1 MKNSHTFTQALI
13 TTVITF
19 LASSALAGPGSLINS
34 PLFTN
39 ATAEPNIMFV
49 LDNSGSMEHVVEES
63 FSGDVDKYNKAVTYI
78 SNCTVGNGLIPSSQT
93 VYIYFTGGRPYVN
106 SGGTAY
112 TVDYNG
118 SNNTTGQKCFDPAVN
133 YSANIHASDGTNPFS
148 FTALYT
154 GNFLNWYF
162 KYDNTSLGGSVG
174 KNWTSTT
181 ALADRYKPGTQIRRI
196 IARDSMTDLVT
207 ALEVSDLNIRLGLT
221 AFYSGQ
227 GAKIFDEIK
236 HLDPAQSTSIK
247 NNIQS
252 LGNGGGT
259 PLAETLHQVGR
270 YFIGETGSVNPGSLP
285 TGSGIN
291 DTNGQYDGNLILHP
305 NSGAPL
311 TRDDDVVFD
320 NYTAGNALSGSNS
333 TARVTFESPIQ
344 YWCQNN
350 FAVVMTD
357 GLPTLDRD
365 IPTDLKDYDND
376 CTGVTP
382 SCIDAN
388 TLSTNPHFDMKAVAL
403 GYIYD
408 DTYSPSD
415 YFDDV
420 AQALF
425 EIDLRPDIDKPDPNN
440 AGSFIE
446 ATNNVITYTI
456 AFADQDALN
465 NKLIS
470 DAGTQGGGE
479 AISATDGADLVKKF
493 SQVTNTILATTSS
506 AAAVTFNTSTL
517 GNDTA
522 VYQALFTTSRWSGEI
537 NSFPVDPLTGNIL
550 FSCMLD
556 VDANC
561 WKASSHLDALAF
573 NSTSSTFV
581 DNRKILTYNPTSK
594 KGIAF
599 TAPADFTAPTTNEMT
614 TDMINDLCAG
624 PDVPLVA
631 TVGCTSATAQAKAD
645 SQKYVGQMVDY
656 IRGDRTF
663 ENILTTP
670 QFRTRQTVLG
680 DIINATP
687 VFVSTPKLP
696 WPTAEATT
704 NFFGATGNRYS
715 DFQTLHKNRTKVL
728 YAAANDGMLHGFRS
742 ETLPG
747 VGNQGGDEVF
757 AFIPSFIFSNQAN
770 EGLHNLAQPNYTHKY
785 YLDLA
790 PTFTDIYF
798 KGKDASNT
806 TTYQKATADWY
817 TILIGG
823 SRGGAK
829 KGIFAL
835 DITDPLTNTE
845 ANAADKVLWEFT
857 NSDDADLGYTYSKPT
872 VALTN
877 AVDGAGLHRWAA
889 IFGNGYQNDNGS
901 AYAAGVTCHAV
912 LYVLFLDGGLD
923 GTWTLGTDPS
933 TADYMKIDTKV
944 GTTASGDCN
953 GLSTPVL
960 ADLDG
965 DKILDRA
972 YAGDV
977 QGNMWAFDFTCGA
990 SGCGTSDFSVAYT
1003 QGATPK
1009 PLFIAKDSLGVAQPI
1024 MVKPNIATNQ
1034 AVTTAP
1040 SNEPN
1045 LLVYF
1050 GTGQYHTAND
1060 AAATTKTNTLYAVWD
1075 RGTGGLTDDRT
1086 NSTATSSTLVGQTL
1100 TTTVNGNGEF
1110 RTITANTID
1119 WTKKYGWYIDLA
1131 AKNAATAD
1139 SEERVVVNASIRSN
1153 VIFFNTLIP
1162 NSEICGFGGSGW
1174 LMSVDIATGG
1184 APKKTLFD
1192 SNHDGVVDYNDDI
1205 NGDVAVGEK
1214 VNSIPADSSFIGD
1227 YQYTQQSDK
1236 SIGKRTLDLDEAQLE
1251 GRLSWRELR
1260 AE

>member
-1 MKNSHTFTQALI
+1 MKITHTFTRAFI
-13 TTVITF
+13 TTVTTL
-19 LASSALAGPGSLINS
+19 LATSAFAGPGTLINS

-49 LDNSGSMEHVVEES
+49 IDNSGSMEHVVEES
-63 FSGDVDKYNKAVTYI
+63 FTGDADTYNSSTTYI
-78 SNCTVGNGLIPSSQT
+78 DNCASPVATTNT
-93 VYIYFTGGRPYVN
+93 VYIYFTSSRPYVTLN
-106 SGGTAY
+106 SNSTSTKY
-112 TVDYNG
+112 TVDYDAAND
-118 SNNTTGQKCFDPAVN
+118 TTGDICFDATAN
-133 YSANIHASDGTNPFS
+133 YSASLHATSGSRPPS
-148 FTALYT
+148 YTALYT

-162 KYDNTSLGGSVG
+162 KYDNTSNGGSVG
-174 KNWTSTT
+174 VDWTSTST
-181 ALADRYKPGTQIRRI
+181 YTYKPGTEIRRI
-196 IARDSMTDLVT
+196 VARDSMTDLVT
-207 ALEVSDLNIRLGLT
+207 ALEVSDLNIRLGLA
-221 AFYSGQ
+221 AFYSSS

-236 HLDPAQSTSIK
+236 HLDTTQETSI
-247 NNIQS
+247 NTNIQS

-259 PLAETLHQVGR
+259 PLAETLHQIGR
-270 YFIGETGSVNPGSLP
+270 YFIGESGTVNNGSLA
-285 TGSGIN
+285 TGAGID

-305 NSGAPL
+305 DTTADIV
-311 TRDDDVVFD
+311 DDDTVFN
-320 NYTAGNALSGSNS
+320 NYTAGSSGTG
-333 TARVTFESPIQ
+333 TATYESPIQ

-350 FAVVMTD
+350 FVVVMTD

-365 IPTDLKDYDND
+365 IPTDLQDYDDD
-376 CTGVTP
+376 CSSASPACVNNATGTTP
-382 SCIDAN
+382 
-388 TLSTNPHFDMKAVAL
+388 HYDMKDDST
-403 GYIYD
+403 GYIYE
-408 DTYSPSD
+408 DTYTPSD
-415 YFDDV
+415 YLDDV
-420 AQALF
+420 AQAMF
-425 EIDLRPDIDKPDPNN
+425 EIDLRPDINDSNGDPVK
-440 AGSFIE
+440 
-446 ATNNVITYTI
+446 NNVITYTI
-456 AFADQDALN
+456 AFADQDALS

-470 DAGTQGGGE
+470 DAGVQGGGA
-479 AISATDGADLVKKF
+479 AISATDGADLVEKF

-517 GNDTA
+517 GSDTA

-537 NSFPVDPLTGNIL
+537 NSFPVDPINGNIL
-550 FSCMLD
+550 FSCTLD

-561 WKASSHLDALAF
+561 WNASSHLDALAYDSV
-573 NSTSSTFV
+573 NSSFV
-581 DNRKILTYNPTSK
+581 DNRKIITYNPTSK

-599 TAPADFTAPTTNEMT
+599 TSPADFTAPTTTEIT
-614 TDMINDLCAG
+614 TAMINDLCAG
-624 PDVPLVA
+624 PDVPLVS
-631 TVGCTSATAQAKAD
+631 TVACTSATTTAKTN
-645 SQKYVGQMVDY
+645 SQQYIDRMVDY

-687 VFVSTPKLP
+687 VFVGSPKLP
-696 WPTAEATT
+696 WPASETTT
-704 NFFGATGNRYS
+704 NYFGVTGNRYS
-715 DFQTLHKNRTKVL
+715 DFQTLQYNRTKVL
-728 YAAANDGMLHGFRS
+728 YASANDGMLHAFRS
-742 ETLPG
+742 ETTSG

-757 AFIPSFIFSNQAN
+757 AFMPSFVFSDQAN
-770 EGLHNLAQPNYTHKY
+770 EGLHNLATPSYTHKY

-790 PTFTDIYF
+790 PTYSDVYF
-798 KGKDASNT
+798 KSKDASNT
-806 TTYQKATADWY
+806 TTYQQTTADWY
-817 TILIGG
+817 TVLIGG

-845 ANAADKVLWEFT
+845 TNAADKVLWEFT
-857 NSDDADLGYTYSKPT
+857 DSDDADLGYTYSKPT
-872 VALTN
+872 IALTN
-877 AVDGAGLHRWAA
+877 AVDGSGLHRWAA
-889 IFGNGYQNDNGS
+889 IFGNGYQNDNGG
-901 AYAAGVTCHAV
+901 AYATGVTCHAV

-923 GTWTLGTDPS
+923 GTWTLGTNPS
-933 TADYMKIDTKV
+933 TADYMKIDTEV
-944 GTTASGDCN
+944 GTTAAGDCN

-977 QGNMWAFDFTCGA
+977 QGNMWAFDFTCSGA
-990 SGCGTSDFSVAYT
+990 SCGSNDFDVAYS

-1009 PLFIAKDSLGVAQPI
+1009 PLFTAYDSQTTPEVQPI
-1024 MVKPNIATNQ
+1024 LVKPNIAINP
-1034 AVTTAP
+1034 AVSTAT

-1045 LLVYF
+1045 ILVYF

-1060 AAATTKTNTLYAVWD
+1060 NVATTKINTFYSVWD
-1075 RGTGGLTDDRT
+1075 KGTGKLTDDRS
-1086 NSTATSSTLVGQTL
+1086 NSAAPTSTLVGQTL

-1119 WTKKYGWYIDLA
+1119 WTQKYGWYIDLA
-1131 AKNAATAD
+1131 AKNAATND

-1153 VIFFNTLIP
+1153 VIFFNTLVP

-1174 LMSVDIATGG
+1174 LMSVDITTGG
-1184 APKKTLFD
+1184 PPKKTLFD
-1192 SNHDGVVDYNDDI
+1192 ANNDGVVDYQDDI
-1205 NGDVAVGEK
+1205 NGDVAVGQK

-1236 SIGKRTLDLDEAQLE
+1236 SIGKREIDLDEQQLE

>member
-78 SNCTVGNGLIPSSQT
+78 SNCTVGNGLIPTSQT

-537 NSFPVDPLTGNIL
+537 NSFPVDSSNGNIL

-631 TVGCTSATAQAKAD
+631 SVGCTSATTQAKAD

-696 WPTAEATT
+696 WPTNEDPT
-704 NFFGATGNRYS
+704 NYFGATGNRYS

-747 VGNQGGDEVF
+747 IGNQGGDEVF
-757 AFIPSFIFSNQAN
+757 AFIPSFIFSDQAN
-770 EGLHNLAQPNYTHKY
+770 EGFHNLAQPNYTHKY

-790 PTFTDIYF
+790 PTFTDVYF

-806 TTYQKATADWY
+806 TTYQKTAADWY
-817 TILIGG
+817 TILISG

-845 ANAADKVLWEFT
+845 ANAANKVLWEFT
-857 NSDDADLGYTYSKPT
+857 NSDDPDLGYTYSKPT

-901 AYAAGVTCHAV
+901 AYATGVTCHAV

-1003 QGATPK
+1003 QGANPK

-1045 LLVYF
+1045 LVVYF

-1060 AAATTKTNTLYAVWD
+1060 TTATTKTNTLYAVWD
-1075 RGTGGLTDDRT
+1075 RGTGGITDDRT

-1131 AKNAATAD
+1131 AKNATTAD
-1139 SEERVVVNASIRSN
+1139 SEERVVVNASIRSD

-1174 LMSVDIATGG
+1174 LMSINIATGG

-1192 SNHDGVVDYNDDI
+1192 SNHDGVVDSNDDI

-1214 VNSIPADSSFIGD
+1214 VDSIPADSSFIGD

-1236 SIGKRTLDLDEAQLE
+1236 SIGKRKLDLGNSQLE